1 MLNVRMVAFA
11 FVAVVVAGCATRES
25 QRSLYEHRSSAAL
38 AHYSAGSSVTGDGRS
53 LLLFADGHWE
63 LWRLTCTEQ
72 WLSEFGS
79 YQKTG
84 NTYTL
89 TQKKKPAET
98 LYLFRDAPHEYLL
111 TKEERRAGVDG
122 ENTQDLY
129 KLVQPNP

>member
-1 MLNVRMVAFA
+1 MGNVRMVAFA
-11 FVAVVVAGCATRES
+11 FVAVVVAGCATRS
-25 QRSLYEHRSSAAL
+25 GFDLYRHRSSAAL
-38 AHYSAGSSVTGDGRS
+38 AHYSAGSSVAGNGRS

-79 YQKTG
+79 YQKSG

-98 LYLFRDAPHEYLL
+98 LYLYRDAPHEYLL
-111 TKEERRAGVDG
+111 TKEERRAGVDE

-129 KLVQPNP
+129 ELVQPNP